1 MANNGIHAVVAAVI
15 LGMSLL
21 GGAYLISNAI
31 DGVSEQI
38 PEFESA
44 MKNMQQALAVAPGAA
59 PGKAPAPP
67 PRRRGPDPD
76 KVYTVTSAGAPFKGP
91 ADAKVTVIEFSD
103 FQCPFCSRVAPTL
116 ERLRKEYPEDVKI
129 VFKHLPLS
137 FHNQAQSAAE
147 AAEAAHRQDKFWEM
161 HDRLFSQQ
169 RSLSEEKYL
178 EWAGELGLDVEK
190 FKGDMKSSAVQS
202 RINEDKREAAKHGVT
217 GTPGFFINGRFLSG
231 AKPYGDFKTAVDRA
245 LGKG

>member
-1 MANNGIHAVVAAVI
+1 MANNGIHAVVAALI

-31 DGVSEQI
+31 DGVSKQI

-44 MKNMQQALAVAPGAA
+44 MKNMQGALAVAPGAPA
-59 PGKAPAPP
+59 GKAPAPP
-67 PRRRGPDPD
+67 PRRRGPDPE
-76 KVYTVTSAGAPFKGP
+76 KVYTLSSAGAPFKGP
-91 ADAKVTVIEFSD
+91 ADAKVTVVEFSD

-116 ERLRKEYPEDVKI
+116 ERLQKEYPEDVKV
-129 VFKHLPLS
+129 VFRHLPLS
-137 FHNQAQSAAE
+137 FHNQAQGAAE
-147 AAEAAHRQDKFWEM
+147 AAEAAHLQDKFWEM
-161 HDRLFSQQ
+161 HDKLFSQQ
-169 RSLSEEKYL
+169 RSLSKEKYL
-178 EWAGELGLDVEK
+178 EWASELGLDVEQ

-202 RINEDKREAAKHGVT
+202 RINKDKQEAAALGVT

-231 AKPYGDFKTAVDRA
+231 AKPYGDFKAAVDRA